1 MEELLTYKHFID
13 GTWVSSESHEMMN
26 VINPANREV
35 VARVPKG
42 TTGDVDRAIAS
53 ARTAFN
59 SGVWSG
65 KTLEERTKVLMKA
78 ADLVLERKDRLAY
91 LESLTSGAAIRRT
104 SNLDVNAVY
113 SYLDVST
120 RIAMKMP
127 KVERADIIPQ
137 SAIPMNSYFMNEP
150 IGVCVGIT
158 PWNFPLVSAIFKIA
172 PALTMGN
179 SIVMKPASTTPVS
192 TLVLAKIF
200 SDAGLPDGVLNV
212 VTGPG
217 GSIGDHIAA
226 HPGVDKIGFTG
237 STEVGTR
244 ISELAAKT
252 VKKLTLEL
260 GGKSPVI
267 ILDDAD
273 METAAN
279 MSMLAFCAH
288 QGQIC
293 ISGTRVFVPRHMQD
307 ELVGRLIKK
316 VKALKIGDQLDPATI
331 LGPISNEA
339 QLRTVLDYVDI
350 GKKEGAELVYGGTL
364 IKEGALAKGLFVKPA
379 VFMNCNNNMRQV
391 REEIFGPVQCVIPYD
406 DLDEAITMGNDT
418 VYGLAAGI
426 CSTNSE
432 RAHKVASQIRAG
444 TIFINTYHIF
454 RPDAPFGGYKQSGL
468 GREGSYHSLM
478 AYSEAKHVCENL
490 SSRVDHFGMLGGD
503 F

>member
-1 MEELLTYKHFID
+1 MGKVLNYKHFID
-13 GTWVSSESHEMMN
+13 GSWVGGESAEVMN
-26 VINPANREV
+26 IINPANMEV
-35 VARVPKG
+35 VAEVAKG
-42 TTGDVDRAIAS
+42 TVGDVDRAVVS
-53 ARTAFN
+53 ARNAFE

-65 KTLEERTKVLMKA
+65 RSLEERTKVLLKA
-78 ADLVLERKDRLAY
+78 ASLAVENNDRLAY

-104 SNLDVNAVY
+104 SNLDVNAVS
-113 SYLDVST
+113 SYLEVT
-120 RIAMKMP
+120 TKIAARMP
-127 KVERADIIPQ
+127 KVEKADIIPQ

-158 PWNFPLVSAIFKIA
+158 PWNFPLVTAIFKIA

-179 SIVMKPASTTPVS
+179 TIVMKPASTTPVT
-192 TLVLAKIF
+192 TLELAKIL

-226 HPGVDKIGFTG
+226 HPEVDKIGFTG
-237 STEVGTR
+237 STEVGIR
-244 ISELAAKT
+244 IAEIAARS
-252 VKKLTLEL
+252 VKRVTLEL

-273 METAAN
+273 IETAAN

-307 ELVGRLIKK
+307 ELVSRLITKI
-316 VKALKIGDQLDPATI
+316 KALKIGDPLDPATV
-331 LGPISNEA
+331 LGAISNEA
-339 QLRTVLDYVDI
+339 QLRTVLEYVDI
-350 GKKEGAELVYGGTL
+350 GKKEGAELAYGGTR
-364 IKEGALAKGLFVKPA
+364 ITEGALAKGLFVTPA

-406 DLDEAITMGNDT
+406 DLDEAIALANDT
-418 VYGLAAGI
+418 SYGLAAGI

-432 RAHKVASQIRAG
+432 RAQKIASKIRAG

-468 GREGSYHSLM
+468 GREGSYYSLM
-478 AYSEAKHVCENL
+478 AYSEAKHVCQNL
-490 SSRVDHFGMLGGD
+490 SSRVDCFGMLGD